1 MANELQLAF
10 NEIAEMR
17 ALPPEVVL
25 EALQTALVSA
35 YRRDA
40 NASAAQAIEARIDP
54 STGRARIFVEKEVTD
69 EIFSPST
76 EVTLEKARFYNP
88 EAQLGDTVMVQVEST
103 TKKFGRIAAQTA
115 KQVILQKIREAE
127 RNALYEEYIGRE

>member
-1 MANELQLAF
+1 MAANELELAF

-17 ALPPEVVL
+17 ALPIEVVL
-25 EALQTALVSA
+25 EALQSALVSA

-54 STGRARIFVEKEVTD
+54 RTGRARIFVEKEVTD
-69 EIFSPST
+69 EVFSPNT

-88 EAQLGDTVMVQVEST
+88 EAELGDMVMVQVEGT
-103 TKKFGRIAAQTA
+103 TRKFG
-115 KQVILQKIREAE
+115 
-127 RNALYEEYIGRE
+127 